1 MARIDWNDTFSVNND
16 TIDKQHQ
23 TLVQLYNDLH
33 ESLLHGSIENA
44 AATRVD
50 TLNKLADYI
59 DYHFSFEE
67 ELLKAV
73 NFPDFDKH
81 CQIHRVFSK
90 QVKSFQQEIQ
100 NGEMMFTSSLIKLL
114 RNWITDHILTMDK
127 AYTDYLSS

>member
-1 MARIDWNDTFSVNND
+1 MARIDWNDSFSVNND

-33 ESLLHGSIENA
+33 ESLLHGSIENTT
-44 AATRVD
+44 ATRVD

-59 DYHFSFEE
+59 DYHFSSEE
-67 ELLKAV
+67 ELLKKV

-81 CQIHRVFSK
+81 FQAHRVFSK
-90 QVKSFQQEIQ
+90 QVKSFQQDIQ
-100 NGEMMFTSSLIKLL
+100 NDEMVFTSSLLKLL

-127 AYTDYLSS
+127 AYTDYISK